1 MPKQMKKIAFMAVSL
16 CLYILSP
23 QVQANSQQA
32 LSSYLKK
39 IESYDY
45 INKIGESASPI
56 ILKHPKNVPIPEDM
70 LDASHELNF
79 SHIFLLYAT
88 LKLSYAHSFIY
99 ANEIEDQNKREATQK
114 RILCDAKYND
124 LGYKHFLIGNKNII
138 DQMYERNPKNPSYS
152 ERVKKADQSLKN
164 TEDKLEGYDCR
175 QEYIKQS

>member
-1 MPKQMKKIAFMAVSL
+1 MKKIAFMAVSL

-45 INKIGESASPI
+45 INEIGRSEKPI

-79 SHIFLLYAT
+79 AHIDLLYAQ
-88 LKLSYAHSFIY
+88 LGLSQAHSFIY
-99 ANEIEDQNKREATQK
+99 TNEIQDQNKRESYQK
-114 RILCDAKYND
+114 YILCNTKYTKIEH
-124 LGYKHFLIGNKNII
+124 KHFLIANKNII
-138 DQMYERNPKNPSYS
+138 DQMYAINPKFQSYS
-152 ERVKKADQSLKN
+152 ERVKKADQDIKYA
-164 TEDKLEGYDCR
+164 EDKLAGYDCR